1 MIGEILPAEA
11 WQLHEAGK
19 ARIVD
24 VRTLPEWRDIGRPPG
39 VDRVE
44 WTGDP
49 IAFAAA
55 IAARYRPE
63 ETLLFLCRSAVRSHH
78 AAHAAA
84 GAGYP
89 HAYNILEGFEGPP
102 DGSGV
107 RSRISGWLK
116 AGLPAERG

>member
-1 MIGEILPAEA
+1 MIGEISPVEA
-11 WQLHEAGK
+11 WKLHEAGQ

-39 VDRVE
+39 VERIE

-49 IAFAAA
+49 NAFAAA
-55 IAARYRPE
+55 LAGRFPPG

-78 AAHAAA
+78 AAHAAVRA
-84 GAGYP
+84 GFAN
-89 HAYNILEGFEGPP
+89 AFNILEGFEGPP